1 MNEFVAPVGVF
12 VAVTV
17 VAFAASVSLGMLL
30 GVRLDR
36 AMEARASAG
45 DIESGPEQPAPAAES
60 GRVEDRVE

>member
-17 VAFAASVSLGMLL
+17 VAFAASVRLGMLL

-45 DIESGPEQPAPAAES
+45 DTESGPEQPASAAES
-60 GRVEDRVE
+60 GRVEDRGE